1 MFRQI
6 LPGRFDFPK
15 RTPLKLLKNKA
26 PYVARGLRYSWQS
39 QRIER
44 ENIMLATESAVLP
57 WQRQSVTG
65 TQPVPAHTAA
75 HTATQQALSEPERG
89 ARDTGGFKPF
99 GDDGFGFLD
108 LIDVINPLQHIPLVG
123 TLYREFTGDEI
134 GALPRI
140 AGSTLFFG
148 PIGAAVSGANVV
160 LETASGKDVGDHVM
174 ALLRDEGSGLQQAQ
188 ADSASPEAHPHEV
201 AVVAGEPVAA
211 GTDAAPGFALAADDP
226 VSAWARSELAYRQA
240 LANSRAI
247 AGRKPET
254 APEAPVASAAPALAP
269 TAKAETAAVPD
280 LRASDTA
287 LWSAANAAYG
297 KTAETSPARQRASL
311 DDGNGAA
318 APGGGWFAANM
329 LQSLNRY
336 HRQQMALDAAPET
349 TKPSAIN

>member
-1 MFRQI
+1 
-6 LPGRFDFPK
+6 
-15 RTPLKLLKNKA
+15 
-26 PYVARGLRYSWQS
+26 
-39 QRIER
+39 
-44 ENIMLATESAVLP
+44 MLATESAVLP

-65 TQPVPAHTAA
+65 TQPAPARTSAA
-75 HTATQQALSEPERG
+75 STATQQALSEPERSS
-89 ARDTGGFKPF
+89 RDEGGFKPF

-108 LIDVINPLQHIPLVG
+108 LIDVINPLQHIPLIG

-148 PIGAAVSGANVV
+148 PIGAAVAGANVV

-174 ALLRDEGSGLQQAQ
+174 AMLRDEGSGLQQAETNPSVNQ
-188 ADSASPEAHPHEV
+188 HEV
-201 AVVAGEPVAA
+201 AVVAEQPVAA
-211 GTDAAPGFALAADDP
+211 GTDAGSAFVSAADDP

-247 AGRKPET
+247 AGAKPAPAPET
-254 APEAPVASAAPALAP
+254 PVASAEPAPAG
-269 TAKAETAAVPD
+269 TAETAAVPD

-287 LWSAANAAYG
+287 LWSAAAVAYG
-297 KTAETSPARQRASL
+297 KTAEVSPARQQASL

-329 LQSLNRY
+329 LDSLNRY
-336 HRQQMALDAAPET
+336 HRQQMALDAAPKTPAE
-349 TKPSAIN
+349 SAIN

>member
-1 MFRQI
+1 
-6 LPGRFDFPK
+6 
-15 RTPLKLLKNKA
+15 
-26 PYVARGLRYSWQS
+26 
-39 QRIER
+39 
-44 ENIMLATESAVLP
+44 MLATESAVLP

-65 TQPVPAHTAA
+65 TQPAPARAPSSATAA
-75 HTATQQALSEPERG
+75 QQALSEPEPSSRG
-89 ARDTGGFKPF
+89 EGGFKPF

-160 LETASGKDVGDHVM
+160 LETASGKDMGDHVM
-174 ALLRDEGSGLQQAQ
+174 ALLRDEGSGLQQARL
-188 ADSASPEAHPHEV
+188 EANPSVNQHEV
-201 AVVAGEPVAA
+201 AVVAEEPVAV
-211 GTDAAPGFALAADDP
+211 GTDAGPAFALAADDP

-247 AGRKPET
+247 AGAKPAPAPET
-254 APEAPVASAAPALAP
+254 PAASAEPAPAG
-269 TAKAETAAVPD
+269 TAETAAVPD

-287 LWSAANAAYG
+287 LWSTAAAAYG
-297 KTAETSPARQRASL
+297 KTAEASPARRQASL

-329 LQSLNRY
+329 LESLNRY

-349 TKPSAIN
+349 AKPSAIN